1 MELTEMGKR
10 AVAAKYQLQNL
21 QKEEKDRALLH
32 AAKAL
37 VEHTEEILAA
47 NAQDLQKGRENGMHQ
62 GLLDRLKL
70 DQGRIAAMAEG
81 LTQVAA
87 LPDPVGEC
95 LESFDRPNGLH
106 IEKCRVPL
114 GVIGIIY
121 ESRPNVTA
129 DAFGLCFKTG

>member
-21 QKEEKDRALLH
+21 HREEKDRALLH
-32 AAKAL
+32 AARAL
-37 VEHTEEILAA
+37 VEYTEEILAA

-95 LESFDRPNGLH
+95 LESFERPNGLH
-106 IEKCRVPL
+106 IEKRRVPL
-114 GVIGIIY
+114 
-121 ESRPNVTA
+121 
-129 DAFGLCFKTG
+129 